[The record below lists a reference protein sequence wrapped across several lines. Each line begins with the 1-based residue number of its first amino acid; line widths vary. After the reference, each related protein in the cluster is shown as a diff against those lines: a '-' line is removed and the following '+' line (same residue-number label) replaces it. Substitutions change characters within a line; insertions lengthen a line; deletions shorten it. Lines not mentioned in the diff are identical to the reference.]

1 MKPEI
6 KITTRTN
13 PEAKRLCKAINNSSF
28 RKTITVN
35 QGISNGQYGFVG
47 NETDVKVANLN
58 QPYLNFEFDSVSNEI
73 FVDDMTRYLMLEQIN
88 KNSILVIELNVYK
101 GNKLMASVMLFPDN
115 ISIVNKNAYEL
126 ISPECCLNYNNEI
139 FNERSN
145 SNGR

>member
-35 QGISNGQYGFVG
+35 QGFSDGQYGFIG

-73 FVDDMTRYLMLEQIN
+73 FVDDMTRYMMLEQIN

-101 GNKLMASVMLFPDN
+101 GNEIIASVMLFPDN
-115 ISIVNKNAYEL
+115 ISIVNENSYEL
-126 ISPECCLNYNNEI
+126 ISYECCLNYNNEI

>member
-35 QGISNGQYGFVG
+35 QGFSDGQYGFIG

-73 FVDDMTRYLMLEQIN
+73 FVDDMTRYMMLEQIN

-101 GNKLMASVMLFPDN
+101 GNEIMASVMLFPDN
-115 ISIVNKNAYEL
+115 ISIVNENSYEL
-126 ISPECCLNYNNEI
+126 ISYECCLNYNNEI